1 MTSRWMIVGYP
12 SGKRERYYYK
22 TESEAKKAA
31 ADRNAEI
38 LAHGAQLALP
48 PEIRREAIICLSR
61 LQPFG
66 KTLTDAVDF
75 FLRHEAQ
82 VVVSV
87 SVKEFTREIIA
98 EFERRT
104 AKKEVTPGHANCLK
118 QKVTKFAQAFGDDT
132 PIKSIT
138 GLQIKDWITSL
149 PTSPTTRNNHLVYTR
164 LAFSIGKEKNLVD
177 VNPVEGVKLFE
188 SSKMNIKAPSPLSP
202 EQMVALINAC
212 TPEILPFVVIGGFGG
227 LRAEERHQLLWEH
240 VKENH
245 VDLPAAIS
253 KTGRRRLIP
262 IEPCLAE
269 WLKRCRKPVGPVIV
283 LSRNQN
289 DYEFEKVTKT
299 AGFAKWPNNAL
310 RDAFCSYFYEKTA
323 SADRTADAAGYSIEI
338 LKKHYRELVSPE
350 ATAKFWAIYPNKSGK
365 AEIRL
370 SEKLIS
376 EGAGTSS
383 ENRPGPTA

>member
-1 MTSRWMIVGYP
+1 MIVGYP
-12 SGKRERYYYK
+12 SGRRERYYYK

-48 PEIRREAIICLSR
+48 PEIRREASICLSR

-75 FLRHEAQ
+75 FLGHEAQ
-82 VVVSV
+82 VVASV

-98 EFERRT
+98 EFERRS
-104 AKKEVTPGHANCLK
+104 AKREVTAAHAARMK
-118 QKVTKFAQAFGDDT
+118 QTATKLAQAFGDDT

-138 GLQIKDWITSL
+138 GLQIKDWITGL

-164 LAFSIGKEKNLVD
+164 LAFSVGKEKKLVD
-177 VNPVEGVKLFE
+177 TNPLEGIKLFK

-202 EQMVALINAC
+202 AQMVDLINAC

-227 LRAEERHQLLWEH
+227 LRAEERHQLLWEQ
-240 VKENH
+240 VKEAH
-245 VDLPAAIS
+245 IDLPAAIS

-262 IEPCLAE
+262 IEPNLAE
-269 WLKRCRKPVGPVIV
+269 WLKLCRKPAGPVV
-283 LSRNQN
+283 ELSRNQN
-289 DYEFEKVTKT
+289 DYQFEKVTKA

-310 RDAFCSYFYEKTA
+310 RDSFCSYFYEKTG
-323 SADRTADAAGYSIEI
+323 SAERTADAAGHSIEI
-338 LKKHYRELVSPE
+338 LKKHYRQLVSSK
-350 ATAKFWAIYPNKSGK
+350 ATAKFWAIYPNESGK
-365 AEIRL
+365 AEI

-376 EGAGTSS
+376 EGAGTPSK
-383 ENRPGPTA
+383 NRPGQTA